1 LEQVNGDR
9 RKDMRDVYIIGVGMT
24 AFGKFLDT
32 GMKQLAAEAVGAALE
47 DAGIPREELAFA
59 AVGNSGWGA
68 YSGQTTIR
76 GQVVL
81 RPLGIGAIPI
91 INVENACACA
101 STALH
106 NAWLYVASGQCE
118 AALALGM
125 EKIYHPEKEK
135 VMQSFIGG
143 TDVEE
148 SLKLIAE
155 ALQSGQNP
163 HTIFMDIYA
172 REARRHM
179 ERYGTTQRQLAV
191 IASKN
196 HHHSTMNPKA
206 QYRVEYSVEEVL
218 ADKEVTFPLTR
229 AMCSPIGDGAAAA
242 VVCSGDYLDRL
253 SGARP
258 VKILASILGSGMDR
272 DPDGPHICR
281 RLSEKAYEMAGLGPE
296 DIDVAE
302 VHDATSYAE
311 LSACENLG
319 FCAPGEGG
327 PFAETGAT
335 ALGGKTPINTSGGLE
350 SKGHPV
356 GATGLAQV
364 AEIVWQLRGE
374 AGDRQVEGA
383 RIGLTQN
390 GGGAIEP
397 EEAAMGIHILAV

>member
-1 LEQVNGDR
+1 
-9 RKDMRDVYIIGVGMT
+9 MRDVYVIGVGMT
-24 AFGKFLDT
+24 DFGKFLDT
-32 GMKQLAAEAVGAALE
+32 GMKQLAAAAVGAAME
-47 DAGIPREELAFA
+47 DAGISGRDLGFA

-68 YSGQTTIR
+68 YSGQTAIR

-81 RPLGIGAIPI
+81 RPLGIGAIPVV
-91 INVENACACA
+91 NVENACACA

-106 NAWLYVASGQCE
+106 SAWLYVASGQCE

-125 EKIYHPEKEK
+125 EKLYHPEKAK
-135 VMQSFIGG
+135 VIEGFIGG

-148 SLKLIAE
+148 TMKLIAD
-155 ALQSGQNP
+155 AVQSGQNP

-172 REARRHM
+172 HEARRHM
-179 ERYGTTQRQLAV
+179 ENHGTTQRQLAV

-196 HHHSTMNPKA
+196 HHHSTMNPRA
-206 QYRVEYSVEEVL
+206 QYRVEYSVDEVL

-242 VVCSGDYLDRL
+242 VVCSGDFLKGRD
-253 SGARP
+253 GVKP
-258 VKILASILGSGMDR
+258 VKIAASVLGSGMDR
-272 DPDGPHICR
+272 GPDGPHICR
-281 RLSEKAYEMAGLGPE
+281 RLSEQAYEAAGLGPE

-311 LSACENLG
+311 LSATENLG
-319 FCAPGEGG
+319 FCAVGEGG

-335 ALGGKTPINTSGGLE
+335 ALGGKIPINTSGGLE

-383 RIGLTQN
+383 RVGLTQN
-390 GGGAIEP
+390 GGGIIPP
-397 EEAAMGIHILAV
+397 EEAAMALHILTV

>member
-1 LEQVNGDR
+1 
-9 RKDMRDVYIIGVGMT
+9 MRDVYIIGVGMT
-24 AFGKFLDT
+24 PFGKFLDS
-32 GMKQLAAEAVGAALE
+32 GMKQLAREAVENALE
-47 DAGIPREELAFA
+47 DAGVTSDELGLA

-68 YSGQTTIR
+68 YAGQLAIR

-81 RPLGIGAIPI
+81 RPLGIGGIPV

-118 AALALGM
+118 LALAVGM
-125 EKIYHPEKEK
+125 EKLYHPEKSR

-148 SLKLIAE
+148 SMKMIAE

-179 ERYGTTQRQLAV
+179 EKYGTTQRQLAA
-191 IASKN
+191 ISSKN
-196 HHHSTMNPKA
+196 HNHSTLNPKA
-206 QYRVEYSVEEVL
+206 QYRKAFTVEEVL
-218 ADKEVTFPLTR
+218 ADREVAFPLTR

-242 VVCSGDYLDRL
+242 VVCSGDYVKGRDG
-253 SGARP
+253 SRP
-258 VKILASILGSGMDR
+258 VKILASVLGSGMDR
-272 DPDGPHICR
+272 GEDGANICR
-281 RLSEKAYEMAGLGPE
+281 RLALQAYELSGVTPG
-296 DIDVAE
+296 DVDVAE
-302 VHDATSYAE
+302 VHDATAYAE
-311 LSACENLG
+311 LAASEHLG
-319 FCAPGEGG
+319 FCAYGEGG
-327 PFAETGAT
+327 SLAESGAT
-335 ALGGKTPINTSGGLE
+335 SLGGKIPLNPSGGLE
-350 SKGHPV
+350 CKGHPV
-356 GATGLAQV
+356 GATGLAQI

-374 AGDRQVEGA
+374 AGERQVEGA

-397 EEAAMGIHILAV
+397 EEAAMAIHILAV

>member
-1 LEQVNGDR
+1 
-9 RKDMRDVYIIGVGMT
+9 MRDVYIVGVGMT
-24 AFGKFLDT
+24 NFGKFLET
-32 GMKQLAAEAVGAALE
+32 GVKQMAAEAVSDAL
-47 DAGIPREELAFA
+47 DNAGLAPGDMQFA
-59 AVGNSGWGA
+59 AVGNSGWGT
-68 YSGQTTIR
+68 YSGQTCIR

-81 RPLGIGAIPI
+81 RPLGIGAIPV

-106 NAWLYVASGQCE
+106 NAWLYVASGQCDV
-118 AALALGM
+118 ALALGM
-125 EKIYHPEKEK
+125 EKLYHPEKAL

-148 SLKLIAE
+148 SMKLIAE
-155 ALQSGQNP
+155 AVQSGQNP

-179 ERYGTTQRQLAV
+179 EKYGTTQRQLAAV
-191 IASKN
+191 SAKN
-196 HHHSTMNPKA
+196 HHHSTMNPRA
-206 QYRVEYSVEEVL
+206 QYRNDYTVEEVL

-242 VVCSGDYLDRL
+242 VLCCGDYLQ
-253 SGARP
+253 GINGVRP
-258 VKILASILGSGMDR
+258 VKILASVLGSGMDR
-272 DPDGPHICR
+272 ELDGVHICH
-281 RLSEKAYEMAGLGPE
+281 RLSEKAYEMAGLGPQ

-311 LSACENLG
+311 LSATENLG
-319 FCAPGEGG
+319 FCAAGEGG
-327 PFAETGAT
+327 PFAESGAT
-335 ALGGKTPINTSGGLE
+335 ALGGRIPINTSGGLE

-356 GATGLAQV
+356 GATGLAQI

-374 AGDRQVEGA
+374 AGERQVEGA
-383 RIGLTQN
+383 RVGLTQN

-397 EEAAMGIHILAV
+397 EEAAMGIHILAI

>member
-1 LEQVNGDR
+1 
-9 RKDMRDVYIIGVGMT
+9 MRDVFIIGVGMT
-24 AFGKFLDT
+24 DFGKFMET
-32 GMKQLAAEAVGAALE
+32 GMKQLAAEAVNAALA
-47 DAGIPREELAFA
+47 DAGLASGDMQFA

-68 YSGQTTIR
+68 YAGQLAIR

-81 RPLGIGAIPI
+81 RPLGIGGIPV

-118 AALALGM
+118 VALALGM
-125 EKIYHPEKEK
+125 EKLYHPEKHR

-148 SLKLIAE
+148 SMKILAE

-179 ERYGTTQRQLAV
+179 EKYGTTQRQLAV
-191 IASKN
+191 ISAKN
-196 HHHSTMNPKA
+196 HHHSTMNPRA
-206 QYRVEYSVEEVL
+206 QYQRDFSVEEVL
-218 ADKEVTFPLTR
+218 ADREVAFPLTR

-242 VVCSGDYLDRL
+242 VVCGEDYLRGL
-253 SGARP
+253 SGVRP
-258 VKILASILGSGMDR
+258 VKIMASVLGSGMDR
-272 DPDGPHICR
+272 DSEGPNICR
-281 RLSEKAYEMAGLGPE
+281 RLADRAYETSGLGPE

-311 LSACENLG
+311 LAASEHLG
-319 FCAPGEGG
+319 FCAYGEGG
-327 PFAETGAT
+327 PFAGSGAT
-335 ALGGKTPINTSGGLE
+335 SLGGKIPINTSGGLE
-350 SKGHPV
+350 CKGHPV

-374 AGDRQVEGA
+374 AGPRQVEGA
-383 RIGLTQN
+383 RVGVTQN

-397 EEAAMGIHILAV
+397 EEAAMAIHILAR

>member
-1 LEQVNGDR
+1 
-9 RKDMRDVYIIGVGMT
+9 MRDVFIIGVGMT
-24 AFGKFLDT
+24 NFGKFMDT
-32 GMKQLAAEAVGAALE
+32 GMKQLAAKAVNAALA
-47 DAGIPREELAFA
+47 DAGVASADMQYA

-81 RPLGIGAIPI
+81 RPLGIGDIPV

-106 NAWLYVASGQCE
+106 TAWLYVASGQCD

-125 EKIYHPEKEK
+125 EKIYHVEKEK
-135 VMQSFIGG
+135 VMQAFIGG
-143 TDVEE
+143 TDVEQ
-148 SLKLIAE
+148 SMKMIAE

-163 HTIFMDIYA
+163 HTVFMDIYA

-179 ERYGTTQRQLAV
+179 EKHGTTQRQLAAV
-191 IASKN
+191 SAKN
-196 HHHSTMNPKA
+196 HHHSTMNPRA
-206 QYRVEYSVEEVL
+206 QYRRDYTVDEVL

-242 VVCSGDYLDRL
+242 VICSGDYLKKL
-253 SGARP
+253 NGARP
-258 VKILASILGSGMDR
+258 VKILASVLGSGMDR
-272 DPDGPHICR
+272 DPDEPHICR
-281 RLSEKAYEMAGLGPE
+281 RLAQRAFEASSLGPQ

-311 LSACENLG
+311 LSATENLG
-319 FCAPGEGG
+319 FCAEGEGG
-327 PFAETGAT
+327 PFAESGAT
-335 ALGGKTPINTSGGLE
+335 TLGGRIPVNPSGGLE

-356 GATGLAQV
+356 GATGLAQIS
-364 AEIVWQLRGE
+364 EIVWQLRGE
-374 AGDRQVEGA
+374 AGARQVEGA

-397 EEAAMGIHILAV
+397 EEAAMAIHILAV

>member
-1 LEQVNGDR
+1 
-9 RKDMRDVYIIGVGMT
+9 MRDVYIIGVGMT
-24 AFGKFLDT
+24 AFGKFLHT
-32 GMKQLAAEAVGAALE
+32 GVKELAKEAVGAALE
-47 DAGIPREELAFA
+47 DAGIPGEDLGFA
-59 AVGNSGWGA
+59 AVGNSGWGS
-68 YSGQTTIR
+68 YSGQTCIR

-81 RPLGIGAIPI
+81 RPLGIGAIPV

-125 EKIYHPEKEK
+125 EKLHHTEKAL

-148 SLKLIAE
+148 SMKLIAE
-155 ALQSGQNP
+155 AMQSGQNP

-191 IASKN
+191 IAAKN
-196 HHHSTMNPKA
+196 HHHSTMNPRA
-206 QYRVEYSVEEVL
+206 QYRVDFSVEEVL

-242 VVCSGDYLDRL
+242 VVCSGDYLARL
-253 SGARP
+253 DGIKP
-258 VKILASILGSGMDR
+258 VKILASVLGSGMDR
-272 DPDGPHICR
+272 GPDGPHICR
-281 RLSEKAYEMAGLGPE
+281 RLSEQAYEMAGLGPR

-311 LSACENLG
+311 LSACENLN
-319 FCAPGEGG
+319 FCARGEGG

-335 ALGGKTPINTSGGLE
+335 ALGGSIPINTSGGLE

-356 GATGLAQV
+356 GATGLAQI

-374 AGDRQVEGA
+374 AGERQVEGA
-383 RIGLTQN
+383 KIGLTQN

-397 EEAAMGIHILAV
+397 EEAAMAIHILAV

>member
-1 LEQVNGDR
+1 
-9 RKDMRDVYIIGVGMT
+9 MRDVYIIGVGMT
-24 AFGKFLDT
+24 AFGKFLET
-32 GMKQLAAEAVGAALE
+32 GVKQLAAEAVGGALR
-47 DAGIPREELAFA
+47 DAGIQSEDLGFA
-59 AVGNSGWGA
+59 AVGNSGWGS
-68 YSGQTTIR
+68 YSGQTCIR

-81 RPLGIGAIPI
+81 RPLGIGAIPV

-118 AALALGM
+118 VALALGM
-125 EKIYHPEKEK
+125 EKLYHQEKAL

-148 SLKLIAE
+148 SMKLIAE
-155 ALQSGQNP
+155 AMQSGQNP

-191 IASKN
+191 IAAKN
-196 HHHSTMNPKA
+196 HHHSTMNPRA
-206 QYRVEYSVEEVL
+206 QYRVDFSVEDVL

-242 VVCSGDYLDRL
+242 VVCSGDYLARL
-253 SGARP
+253 DGIKP
-258 VKILASILGSGMDR
+258 VKILASVLGSGMDR
-272 DPDGPHICR
+272 EPDGLHICR
-281 RLSEKAYEMAGLGPE
+281 RLSEQAYEMAGLGPR

-311 LSACENLG
+311 LSACENLN
-319 FCAPGEGG
+319 FCARGEGG

-335 ALGGKTPINTSGGLE
+335 ALGGSIPINTSGGLE

-356 GATGLAQV
+356 GATGLAQI
-364 AEIVWQLRGE
+364 AEIVWQLRDE

-383 RIGLTQN
+383 KIGLTQN

-397 EEAAMGIHILAV
+397 EEAAMAIHIMAV